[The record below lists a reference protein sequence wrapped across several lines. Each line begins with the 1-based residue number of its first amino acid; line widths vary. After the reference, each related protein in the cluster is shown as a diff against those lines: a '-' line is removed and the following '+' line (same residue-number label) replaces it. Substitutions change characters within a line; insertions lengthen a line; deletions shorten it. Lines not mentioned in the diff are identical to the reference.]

1 LPDWESSC
9 CWAERHEAGRAPA
22 RSTTSTAAD
31 AWTVFARSMYLN
43 LIQIAESFGVSE
55 KVIEGW
61 IRDEGLPHTP
71 DRGRLLFDRAQ
82 VAQWAAKRGLTS
94 QVGFLA
100 PERSAFATGVRLER
114 LLRVG
119 GIWRDVPAAD
129 LPDAFERVVA
139 ALAGAGPAV
148 RALLAQRLR
157 APGGVTIA
165 PVGGGF
171 ALPHPSARI
180 SLGRDAG
187 TVALICLRDAL
198 PPVESAVDDAPITR
212 LFFFIP
218 PSPRAHLDILG
229 RLGRLL
235 TRGPA
240 RELVLAGAPDEQI
253 LRSVA
258 AADDATM
265 GAP

>member
-1 LPDWESSC
+1 
-9 CWAERHEAGRAPA
+9 
-22 RSTTSTAAD
+22 
-31 AWTVFARSMYLN
+31 MYLN

-55 KVIEGW
+55 RVIEGW
-61 IRDEGLPHTP
+61 IRDEGLPHTS

-82 VAQWAAKRGLTS
+82 VAQWAARRGLAS

-100 PERSAFATGVRLER
+100 PERSAFATGVRIEE

-119 GIWRDVPAAD
+119 GIWRDVLATD
-129 LPDAFERVVA
+129 VFRLYERIAA
-139 ALAGAGPAV
+139 ALPGTNPAV
-148 RALLAQRLR
+148 RHLLVQRLR
-157 APGGVTIA
+157 APGGVTTA

-187 TVALICLRDAL
+187 VVALICLRDSL
-198 PPVESAVDDAPITR
+198 PVTESGLDQVPVTR
-212 LFFFIP
+212 LFFFVA

-235 TRGPA
+235 RSGPA
-240 RELVLAGAPDEQI
+240 RELLLSDAADENIFKVIADSDASATGAPQSE
-253 LRSVA
+253 S
-258 AADDATM
+258 
-265 GAP
+265 GS